1 MSARPDD
8 NTPQRR
14 RLPPEARRRQLLD
27 AAVEAFARRGLART
41 VHADVARR
49 AGVAVPTVFHYFP
62 SRDALLAAV
71 LGELDDRFIRLA
83 ETHHARADLPARE
96 CLRRHALA
104 FMDAVDAAPDH
115 VRLWLE
121 WSTSVREDTWPS
133 YVDFQERLVAV
144 VAGSVARGLASGEL
158 ASGLS
163 ASEAAR
169 LFVGCAHMAV
179 MTRLAPPEGLDVADY
194 VSRVIEA
201 VVPTPRDGRPPPPR
215 PCP

>member
-1 MSARPDD
+1 MAARPDA
-8 NTPQRR
+8 NAPPRR
-14 RLPPEARRRQLLD
+14 RLTPEARRRQLLD

-41 VHADVARR
+41 VHADVARL

-62 SRDALLAAV
+62 SREALLQAV
-71 LGELDDRFIRLA
+71 LGELDERFMRLA
-83 ETHHARADLPARE
+83 RTHHDRADLPARE

-104 FMDAVDAAPDH
+104 FMDEVDTAPGPL
-115 VRLWLE
+115 RLWLE
-121 WSTSVREDTWPS
+121 WSTSVREDTWPL

-158 ASGLS
+158 AGGLS

-169 LFVGCAHMAV
+169 LFVGSAHMAV

-201 VVPTPRDGRPPPPR
+201 VVPSPPDARPPPPP

>member
-1 MSARPDD
+1 MSARPAA
-8 NTPQRR
+8 NAPPRR

-62 SRDALLAAV
+62 SREALLAAV

-83 ETHHARADLPARE
+83 EAHHARSDLPARE

-104 FMDAVDAAPDH
+104 FMDEVDAAPDH

-121 WSTSVREDTWPS
+121 WSTSVREDTWRS
-133 YVDFQERLVAV
+133 YVDFQERLVAI
-144 VAGSVARGLASGEL
+144 VAGSVARGLGSGEI
-158 ASGLS
+158 AGGLS
-163 ASEAAR
+163 APEAAR

-179 MTRLAPPEGLDVADY
+179 MTRLAPPEGIAVADY
-194 VSRVIEA
+194 IARVIEA
-201 VVPTPRDGRPPPPR
+201 VVPTPPG
-215 PCP
+215 

>member
-1 MSARPDD
+1 MSPHRDAK
-8 NTPQRR
+8 TPPRR
-14 RLPPEARRRQLLD
+14 RLPPEARRRQLLG

-49 AGVAVPTVFHYFP
+49 ASVAVPTVFHYFP
-62 SRDALLAAV
+62 SRDVLLAAV
-71 LGELDDRFIRLA
+71 LGALDDRFIRLA
-83 ETHHARADLPARE
+83 EAHHERTDLTARE

-104 FMDAVDAAPDH
+104 FMDEVDAAPDH

-133 YVDFQERLVAV
+133 YVEFQERLVQV
-144 VAGSVARGLASGEL
+144 VAGSVARGLASGEI

-163 ASEAAR
+163 APEAAR

-179 MTRLAPPEGLDVADY
+179 MTRLAPPTGLDVADY

-201 VVPTPRDGRPPPPR
+201 VVPTPPDGRPPPPR
-215 PCP
+215 PSP